1 MSSRSRR
8 ALLAGAVATAFAA
21 PLGAATTTYELYGE
35 QGPAAF
41 QVTNDMRSDMPA
53 GKMQAKSQTGG
64 VKGEFSAF
72 ETVPRDAAG
81 AKGME
86 RTWSTDPAAVYPDS
100 LRITP

>member
-1 MSSRSRR
+1 MSSRSRI
-8 ALLAGAVATAFAA
+8 ALLAGAVATVFAA

-41 QVTNDMRSDMPA
+41 QVTNDMHSAMTA
-53 GKMQAKSQTGG
+53 GKLQAKSQMGG
-64 VKGEFSAF
+64 VEGEFSAF

-81 AKGME
+81 AKGMDHM
-86 RTWSTDPAAVYPDS
+86 WSTDPGAAYPDS